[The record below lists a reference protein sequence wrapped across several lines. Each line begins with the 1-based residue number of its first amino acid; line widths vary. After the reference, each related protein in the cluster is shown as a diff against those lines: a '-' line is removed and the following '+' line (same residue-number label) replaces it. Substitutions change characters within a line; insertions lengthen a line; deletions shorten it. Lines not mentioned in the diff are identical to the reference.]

1 MNKDDFKKMIGES
14 IEEKLKEIL
23 PSILDEYFT
32 SMKSPKSS
40 IVRENHPKQVVE
52 QKTVVGNSEKVPP
65 TKKIQYVKNA
75 VLNDILNETVVKI
88 KQDGQIVS
96 GGPSTMTTS
105 APSVLDK
112 IEDIPPV
119 VADAL
124 TRDYSQLLKL
134 SKAKSSNR

>member
-1 MNKDDFKKMIGES
+1 M
-14 IEEKLKEIL
+14 
-23 PSILDEYFT
+23 
-32 SMKSPKSS
+32 
-40 IVRENHPKQVVE
+40 RENHPKQVVE